1 MYLKDKL
8 LPILQTHPMVYK
20 SIRAMVVQWLSLKG
34 EAMTDE
40 PNNYAVVTVSKI
52 TGYSFHGDF
61 VLTKE
66 QAQTIADQLNVEW
79 PDFMHTIK
87 QEGEA

>member
-1 MYLKDKL
+1 
-8 LPILQTHPMVYK
+8 
-20 SIRAMVVQWLSLKG
+20 
-34 EAMTDE
+34 MTE
-40 PNNYAVVTVSKI
+40 PNNYAVVVQNKT

-66 QAQTIADQLNVEW
+66 EAQTIADQLNVEW
-79 PDFMHTIK
+79 PDFAHTIK

>member
-8 LPILQTHPMVYK
+8 LPILQTHPMVYE
-20 SIRAMVVQWLSLKG
+20 SIWAMVLQWLSLKG
-34 EAMTDE
+34 EAMNE
-40 PNNYAVVTVSKI
+40 QNNYAVVTVSKI

-87 QEGEA
+87 QEGEV

>member
-8 LPILQTHPMVYK
+8 LPILQTHPMVYE
-20 SIRAMVVQWLSLKG
+20 SIRAMVLQWLPLKREG
-34 EAMTDE
+34 MSE
-40 PNNYAVVTVSKI
+40 PHNYAIVTVSKI

>member
-1 MYLKDKL
+1 MCHSL
-8 LPILQTHPMVYK
+8 
-20 SIRAMVVQWLSLKG
+20 SIPFMAQAEQPPNG
-34 EAMTDE
+34 GTMTE

>member
-1 MYLKDKL
+1 
-8 LPILQTHPMVYK
+8 MVYE
-20 SIRAMVVQWLSLKG
+20 SIRRMVLQWMSPKR
-34 EAMTDE
+34 EAMTE
-40 PNNYAVVTVSKI
+40 LNNYAVVTVSKI

-66 QAQTIADQLNVEW
+66 EAQTIADQLNVEW

>member
-8 LPILQTHPMVYK
+8 LPILQAYPMVYE
-20 SIRAMVVQWLSLKG
+20 SIRAMVLQWLPLKG
-34 EAMTDE
+34 EAMSE
-40 PNNYAVVTVSKI
+40 QNNYAVVTVSKI

-66 QAQTIADQLNVEW
+66 QAQTIADQLNMEW